1 MMEIPV
7 WISVILTLYSL
18 MIPFC
23 WLMGGG
29 DQERTKEV
37 ELTLVAARSSGGAL
51 GAEKVIIS
59 SSLGVAITFS
69 SNVL

>member
-1 MMEIPV
+1 MDFSYID
-7 WISVILTLYSL
+7 SILSDDTILL
-18 MIPFC
+18 ADGRWRPRK
-23 WLMGGG
+23 
-29 DQERTKEV
+29 DKV
-37 ELTLVAARSSGGAL
+37 ELALVAARSSGGAL